1 MKQKNSVEVADIFRR
16 YGDEYRRI
24 HQGELLT
31 HQLRVMRAIE
41 ICRTRELGGHVEQC
55 DRCGK
60 IRISYNSCRNRHCPK
75 CQFLSK
81 ERWVLEVNRYLLPLQ
96 YFHVVFTL
104 PDLLNPLVLRNKK
117 AMYDMLFQSASQT
130 LKELSEDPKHLGA
143 RIGFISILH
152 TWGQNLTDHP
162 HIHCIVTGGGM
173 SPNADR
179 WISCKKNFFIP
190 VKVLSARFR
199 NKLLINLKKSRS
211 ANELKFPGTI
221 ENLKVKINFQSL
233 IDNLFAKQWVVYC
246 KPSFKQSKDVV
257 EYLSRYTHRVAIAN
271 HRIIKVENDKV
282 FFRYRDYSDKD
293 KVKVMSLDAFEFIR
307 RFLLHIL
314 PDRFVKI
321 RYYGL
326 WAQRNRNK
334 FLNICC
340 DLLGV
345 PSEERNVTEIPS
357 DWQELYL
364 MITGEDITKCPFCG
378 EGRMILIEEIPAK
391 HYIRPP

>member
-1 MKQKNSVEVADIFRR
+1 M
-16 YGDEYRRI
+16 
-24 HQGELLT
+24 H
-31 HQLRVMRAIE
+31 AIE
-41 ICRTRELGGHVEQC
+41 ICRTREWGGHVEQC

-81 ERWVLEVNRYLLPLQ
+81 EKWLLEVNRYLLPIQ
-96 YFHVVFTL
+96 YFHVVFSI

-117 AMYDMLFQSASQT
+117 AMYDILFQSSAQT
-130 LKELSEDPKHLGA
+130 LKELSEDPDYLGA
-143 RIGFISILH
+143 HIGFICILH
-152 TWGQNLTDHP
+152 TWGQNLMDHP
-162 HIHCIVTGGGM
+162 HIHCIVTGGGL
-173 SPNADR
+173 SPKGTQ
-179 WISCKKNFFIP
+179 WITCKKNFFLP

-199 NKLLINLKKSRS
+199 NKFLTNLKKTHA

-221 ENLKVKINFQSL
+221 EHLNEKPHFQQL
-233 IDNLFAKQWVVYC
+233 IDNLFAKEWVVYC
-246 KPSFKQSKDVV
+246 KPSFRESKYVV
-257 EYLSRYTHRVAIAN
+257 EYLSRYTHRIAIGN
-271 HRIIKVENDKV
+271 HRIIKVENDRV
-282 FFRYRDYSDKD
+282 FFRYKDYACNNKM
-293 KVKVMSLDAFEFIR
+293 KIMSVDAFEFIR
-307 RFLLHIL
+307 RFLLHVL

-326 WAQRNRNK
+326 LAQRNKNK

-345 PSEERNVTEIPS
+345 SSEGRNVTEIPS